1 MSSQDYEEKRDYF
14 RMQIKAAMTFT
25 LDGEGITYHAQSA
38 DLSAGGLAMCSDHA
52 PQIGQSIHI
61 HMPSASENIAAFD
74 AHGKV
79 MRVMPHP
86 DQADQ
91 YLISVALTHME

>member
-14 RMQIKAAMTFT
+14 RMQIRAAMTFT
-25 LDGEGITYHAQSA
+25 LDGQSLTHHAQSA

-52 PQIGQSIHI
+52 PQVGQSIHI
-61 HMPSASENIAAFD
+61 HMPSANKNIAALD

-86 DQADQ
+86 EQTDH